1 VAIAHGA
8 GGTNAFNHDAFLAEF
23 HVDNGQFSAVA
34 SFLFGGKKDDVGWD
48 VAVGADGSIYVTG
61 VTAST
66 NFVVTSGLPGLT
78 DEGCLSPTKGA
89 NNDAFIT
96 VFGPAAAT
104 LTYSAYVGG
113 NANDFGFGI
122 AVDATGNAYITG
134 QTFSGNFPF
143 GTNVLGSNPTTF
155 RRTRVGAG
163 DAYLLRIAPTP

>member
-1 VAIAHGA
+1 
-8 GGTNAFNHDAFLAEF
+8 
-23 HVDNGQFSAVA
+23 
-34 SFLFGGKKDDVGWD
+34 
-48 VAVGADGSIYVTG
+48 
-61 VTAST
+61 
-66 NFVVTSGLPGLT
+66 
-78 DEGCLSPTKGA
+78 
-89 NNDAFIT
+89 
-96 VFGPAAAT
+96 
-104 LTYSAYVGG
+104 VGG